1 MNQGNERTAREK
13 KTLSPI
19 KVSLGRRAS
28 VRRAFGSFG
37 LFALCLFLSACS
49 ETVTPPPPGNNT
61 DTGSLQVTITGLPPE
76 AKANVT
82 VTGPDDYEQRVER
95 SGTLTGLP
103 TGRYTVSVDS
113 IVYAGE
119 TYPGSLPGSRD
130 QRELDVTRQAV
141 GEVTVSYASVGV
153 VGEGDIAPGVTR
165 TGTLS
170 TGAFRDY
177 TFTGVEGV
185 PLAFSFAG
193 TREAGSATYN
203 VSIFRP
209 DNLETPL
216 QTERFGTANSYP
228 YAGGN
233 PTVGFTPSEGGPYVL
248 RAAVNG
254 GELSYTVRASYLSG
268 TPEEHQEVTPLEAG
282 KLVLGAVTE
291 NSVDRYR
298 FSATADE
305 ALTLAFDYEEGG
317 AIYLVEVLDEDGT
330 EPLYSK
336 RVGTANGLRRLEF
349 TPPMTGDY
357 LVRVTGENNVLRYNL
372 VLEK

>member
-1 MNQGNERTAREK
+1 MGL
-13 KTLSPI
+13 LS
-19 KVSLGRRAS
+19 
-28 VRRAFGSFG
+28 
-37 LFALCLFLSACS
+37 LCFLLSACS
-49 ETVTPPPPGNNT
+49 DTILPPPITDT

-336 RVGTANGLRRLEF
+336 RVGTANGMRRLEF
-349 TPPMTGDY
+349 IPPMTGDY
-357 LVRVTGENNVLRYNL
+357 LLRVTGENNVLRYSL